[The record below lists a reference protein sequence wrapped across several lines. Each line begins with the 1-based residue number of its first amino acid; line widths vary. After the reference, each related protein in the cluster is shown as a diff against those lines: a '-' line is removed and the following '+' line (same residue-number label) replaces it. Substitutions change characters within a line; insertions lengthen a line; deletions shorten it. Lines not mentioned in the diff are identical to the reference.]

1 MGFVQWQK
9 TPCFEA
15 KQSYERGEWSENE
28 GRNERGCLQDTGAA
42 VTNDTAKAKG
52 MTAWSEAKPLGEQ
65 LVLLEGLDVWL
76 QRHGL

>member
-1 MGFVQWQK
+1 M
-9 TPCFEA
+9 TT
-15 KQSYERGEWSENE
+15 ERSGM
-28 GRNERGCLQDTGAA
+28 QDTRAA
-42 VTNDTAKAKG
+42 VTNDAAKAKG